1 MSVQPSRAAGIV
13 SRVASHET
21 PGGLA
26 DPSAPIPAA
35 ASLYQDYV
43 SRGGNLVRMASQNN
57 RVSAMDKGTT
67 WLGTGRGIYLGQFP
81 VFESCG
87 SCVHRHRQ
95 NKQPRGPESQSP
107 SASRQSIFCS
117 SISNKMRFSSFLS
130 SALLLISSAVE
141 GYCQSDCIDASIIA
155 HTGTPEGSTIV
166 HDGCMWKPSLTL
178 MFFFVLT

>member
-43 SRGGNLVRMASQNN
+43 SRGGNLVRMATQNN

-107 SASRQSIFCS
+107 SASRQSVFFQTPTKCASPRSSPAPCCS
-117 SISNKMRFSSFLS
+117 SAAPSRATARAT
-130 SALLLISSAVE
+130 ALM
-141 GYCQSDCIDASIIA
+141 
-155 HTGTPEGSTIV
+155 P
-166 HDGCMWKPSLTL
+166 PSLRIPARPRARPL
-178 MFFFVLT
+178 SMMAVCGNHL